1 MQNLIRRIEAD
12 PVFQATASP
21 YLVVDRDLMM
31 RAMNPA
37 YLAATGRERGELLEQ
52 YIFDVFPDNPRL
64 PDADGVQNLNAS
76 LETVLRSNR
85 RHLMSIQR
93 YDIPA
98 PADRED
104 FVLKYWS
111 PVNSPVRDERG
122 HVVGVL
128 VHVEDV
134 TTATE
139 AARSLR
145 DTPSDRESVPSGSVP
160 SGGVDEAAQA
170 KMLVHVERVLTE
182 AGVELAQLRTALSSR
197 VLIERAKGVIM
208 AQHGHDPD
216 TAFAWLRKQARDS
229 RTPLHEVCA
238 AVISHAHPHT
248 SPQTPLGGDPDRTK
262 GDPPRGDAG
271 LD

>member
-1 MQNLIRRIEAD
+1 MQELIRRIEAD

-21 YLVVDRDLMM
+21 YLIVDRNLMM

-37 YLAATGRERGELLEQ
+37 YLAATERDRDELMEQ
-52 YIFDVFPDNPRL
+52 YIFDVFPDNPTL

-85 RHLMSIQR
+85 RHLMRIQR

-98 PADRED
+98 PTDRQD

-139 AARSLR
+139 AARSLS
-145 DTPSDRESVPSGSVP
+145 DTHSDREPVPSGR
-160 SGGVDEAAQA
+160 VDEAAQA
-170 KMLVHVERVLTE
+170 KMLVHVERVLAA

-216 TAFAWLRKQARDS
+216 MAFAWLRKQARDS
-229 RTPLHEVCA
+229 RTPLHDVCA
-238 AVISHAHPHT
+238 AVISHAHAHT
-248 SPQTPLGGDPDRTK
+248 PPQTPSGSDTHGTK
-262 GDPPRGDAG
+262 GDPPRGNTG

>member
-1 MQNLIRRIEAD
+1 MQRLIRRIEAD

-21 YLVVDRDLMM
+21 YLIVDRNLMM

-37 YLAATGRERGELLEQ
+37 YLAATERDRDELLDQ
-52 YIFDVFPDNPRL
+52 YIFDVFPDNPTL

-85 RHLMSIQR
+85 RHLMRIQR

-98 PADRED
+98 PTDHQD

-122 HVVGVL
+122 HAVGVL

-134 TTATE
+134 TKATE
-139 AARSLR
+139 ATRSLR
-145 DTPSDRESVPSGSVP
+145 DTHSDREPLPSGR
-160 SGGVDEAAQA
+160 VDEAAQA
-170 KMLVHVERVLTE
+170 KMLVHVEHVLTE

-229 RTPLHEVCA
+229 RTPLHDVCA

-248 SPQTPLGGDPDRTK
+248 PSGSDTHGTK
-262 GDPPRGDAG
+262 GHPPRGNTG